1 MEEKIMVLKVL
12 ANVTKEKVKF
22 GSHLLFL
29 ITNFIH
35 FG

>member
-1 MEEKIMVLKVL
+1 MEGKIINLKVL
-12 ANVTKEKVKF
+12 ANVTKEKMKL
-22 GSHLLFL
+22 GYHLLFL